1 MAKAQTGVIRGK
13 QEEKCLVSK
22 QCKSDPKFVGI
33 DLSYTATGL
42 IVLDS
47 KGEILEQK
55 LIKTSKS
62 DSKFDIEDR
71 LIRIENDVKFV
82 PNIMGLASVYIEGP
96 AFASQ
101 GNAAL
106 QMGALNFFVRTF
118 LRKKEVDYKIIA
130 PPTLKKWVT
139 GSGRADKKQMIDKVE
154 ERWNIKFKDNNLADA
169 YGLARMAMEEYKNG

>member
-55 LIKTSKS
+55 LIKTS
-62 DSKFDIEDR
+62 
-71 LIRIENDVKFV
+71 
-82 PNIMGLASVYIEGP
+82 
-96 AFASQ
+96 
-101 GNAAL
+101 
-106 QMGALNFFVRTF
+106 
-118 LRKKEVDYKIIA
+118 
-130 PPTLKKWVT
+130 
-139 GSGRADKKQMIDKVE
+139 
-154 ERWNIKFKDNNLADA
+154 NLT
-169 YGLARMAMEEYKNG
+169 

>member
-1 MAKAQTGVIRGK
+1 
-13 QEEKCLVSK
+13 
-22 QCKSDPKFVGI
+22 
-33 DLSYTATGL
+33 
-42 IVLDS
+42 
-47 KGEILEQK
+47 
-55 LIKTSKS
+55 
-62 DSKFDIEDR
+62 
-71 LIRIENDVKFV
+71 
-82 PNIMGLASVYIEGP
+82 MGLASVYIEGP